1 MSNVSNDIRVFFS
14 SAVFSFRAQFDW
26 LNPPMWLTMKLVL
39 SLSQM
44 AFFVFVG
51 TFAST
56 STGNTVPLQQ
66 LVAYIAIGNALQSLS
81 WNTVFSVINITGHD
95 KWDGTLPLLLATPAH
110 RLPLFI
116 GRAMIHVLDGLLSV
130 VIGFAFAAFLF
141 GVNFGS
147 TDPLALGVTVLLT
160 AFTMAGFGLLVGGLS
175 FHFRNP
181 MVFANIFTFILL
193 IFCGV
198 NFPIEA
204 LPSFLQPLSYAF
216 PLSYGTTAARYA
228 MQGSTLV
235 QLSPILVEQIIV
247 GLVAMLIGYYFFQ
260 AFERSARKTGKLEAI

>member
-1 MSNVSNDIRVFFS
+1 MSDISNGIRVFFS

-56 STGNTVPLQQ
+56 SSGVPVTQ
-66 LVAYIAIGNALQSLS
+66 LVAFIAIGNALQSLS

-95 KWDGTLPLLLATPAH
+95 KWDGTLPLVLATPAH

-116 GRAMIHVLDGLLSV
+116 GRAMVHVLDGLLSV
-130 VIGFAFAAFLF
+130 AIGFVFAAFLF
-141 GVNFGS
+141 GVNFGNA
-147 TDPLALGVTVLLT
+147 DPLALSVTVLLT
-160 AFTMAGFGLLVGGLS
+160 GFTMAGFGLLVGGLS

-198 NFPIEA
+198 NFPVSD
-204 LPSFLQPLSYAF
+204 LPGFLQPLSYAF
-216 PLSYGTTAARYA
+216 PLTYGTTAARNA
-228 MQGSTLV
+228 IAGSTIIEI
-235 QLSPILVEQIIV
+235 SPILAQQLVVGII
-247 GLVAMLIGYYFFQ
+247 AMLIGYYFFK
-260 AFERSARKTGKLEAI
+260 AFEQSARKTGKIEAL